1 MPEATNPREMDP
13 IPSGCGRR
21 DSSCKRA
28 DTKSSRA
35 SVAVG
40 AMQPHC
46 SRFRYT
52 FNQL

>member
-1 MPEATNPREMDP
+1 MPEAIDLRGMDR

-21 DSSCKRA
+21 DSSCKRT

-40 AMQPHC
+40 AMQSHC
-46 SRFRYT
+46 GRFRYT
-52 FNQL
+52 LNQL

>member
-1 MPEATNPREMDP
+1 MPEATDPRETDR

-46 SRFRYT
+46 GRFRYNL
-52 FNQL
+52 NQL